1 MLLQNGYRDA
11 FTGVRF
17 FGAGTTNGAYPY
29 ISNANSQTVGAQRN
43 FFASDASILS
53 TTSLPDG
60 CRHPVAWMMPQKPGG
75 LSTRNSITGSGSLAA
90 AILAVKLAQADLTGN
105 GELAAI
111 GGLIVQL
118 IADLEGDGTISSADV
133 KAFLAA
139 VANIGGSGG
148 MTDADL
154 EGLGALISAITGSG
168 TAAGSTVTATG
179 QLDADLTVTGTG
191 LSTAN
196 VGAAVWAAL
205 AAVNNATGTMGEK
218 LNDAGAAG
226 NPWAALTASNNDPA
240 TFGELM
246 QAMQTLMDELHK
258 IHGLSSGNPMTVTTT
273 TRSAGG
279 INQTISGNGTTTS
292 TVTRT

>member
-139 VANIGGSGG
+139 VASIGGSGG
-148 MTDADL
+148 VTDADL

-168 TAAGSTVTATG
+168 TAAGSTITATG

-196 VGAAVWAAL
+196 VGQAVWAEIIESGYSAEQIMRIL
-205 AAVNNATGTMGEK
+205 AAV
-218 LNDAGAAG
+218 LAGQVSGAG
-226 NPWAALTASNNDPA
+226 SGVE
-240 TFGELM
+240 TF
-246 QAMQTLMDELHK
+246 K
-258 IHGLSSGNPMTVTTT
+258 
-273 TRSAGG
+273 G
-279 INQTISGNGTTTS
+279 IDGTTNRVVS
-292 TVTRT
+292 TVDNDGNRTSVVLDGS